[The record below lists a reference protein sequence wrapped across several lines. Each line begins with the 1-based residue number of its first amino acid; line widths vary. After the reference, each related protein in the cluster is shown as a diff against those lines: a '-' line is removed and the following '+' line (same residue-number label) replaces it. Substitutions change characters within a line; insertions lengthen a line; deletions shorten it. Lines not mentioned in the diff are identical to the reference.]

1 MTFLELYNSY
11 LLECKANL
19 KVSSVNKI
27 KNIVELHILPYLKN
41 EILPLTVDKI
51 NSWKILIKN
60 KNLSDTYIRSIYT
73 YLSCIFNFGYRVY
86 NIENTLHR
94 TKNFKRTKPE
104 FVPKIYTLEQFKKYL
119 SVITNLEE
127 RIFFSI
133 LFFCGLRKG
142 ELLALKWTDF
152 LDNYLVIN
160 KTFSKGKEGSPKTIS
175 SNRIIYLPTK
185 IIEDLTLLKNKVKKV
200 RTRIFNFKETTIDR
214 HNRKYALLAGLPRI
228 RIHDF
233 RHSNITYLTYKKFT
247 PMEICERT
255 GHKDKTIIVNK
266 YSHLIN
272 TYQKQIVDCID
283 KDFK

>member
-1 MTFLELYNSY
+1 MTFFELYNSY

-27 KNIVELHILPYLKN
+27 INVVELHILPYLKN

-51 NSWKILIKN
+51 NCWKIQIKN

-73 YLSCIFNFGYRVY
+73 YLSCVFNFGYRVY

-104 FVPKIYTLEQFKKYL
+104 FIPKIYTLEQFKKYL

-127 RIFFSI
+127 RTFFSI

-142 ELLALKWTDF
+142 ELLGLKWTDF
-152 LDNYLVIN
+152 IDNYLIIN
-160 KTFSKGKEGSPKTIS
+160 KTVTKGKEGSPKTIS
-175 SNRIIYLPTK
+175 SNRVIYLPNK
-185 IIEDLTLLKNKVKKV
+185 IIEDLILLKAKVKKV
-200 RTRIFNFKETTIDR
+200 RTRIFSLKETTIDR
-214 HNRKYALLAGLPRI
+214 HNRKYALLANLPRI

-233 RHSNITYLTYKKFT
+233 RHSNITYLTYKNFT

-255 GHKDKTIIVNK
+255 GHKDRSIILNK

-272 TYQKQIVDCID
+272 TYQKQIVDCINED
-283 KDFK
+283 Y